1 LVQLVELGAKTV
13 AYKKS
18 KQGGKLAMKDIAEQQ
33 GLPSFLVQLRHQA
46 VHESQSITFEI
57 MRTALNRLQGFLFAS
72 YWHPTFV
79 RLIKRN
85 DQIMT
90 LRQQLVSYRF
100 QSSAPNI
107 DYILNDPKLSEKQ
120 SRSELRTIL
129 NKYTKNNVKL
139 SIPLDM
145 NQLVDVI
152 KMFVDCSL
160 KMIHVKFVD
169 LKALTS

>member
-1 LVQLVELGAKTV
+1 
-13 AYKKS
+13 
-18 KQGGKLAMKDIAEQQ
+18 
-33 GLPSFLVQLRHQA
+33 
-46 VHESQSITFEI
+46 
-57 MRTALNRLQGFLFAS
+57 MRTALNRLQAFLFAS

-85 DQIMT
+85 DQIMA
-90 LRQQLVSYRF
+90 LRQQLVSFRF
-100 QSSAPNI
+100 QSAAPNV

-145 NQLVDVI
+145 NQLVDVV

-160 KMIHVKFVD
+160 KAISVKFID
-169 LKALTS
+169 LKALSS

>member
-1 LVQLVELGAKTV
+1 MAQSYRLVQLVELGAKTV

-18 KQGGKLAMKDIAEQQ
+18 KQGGKLAMKDVAEQQ

-90 LRQQLVSYRF
+90 LRQ
-100 QSSAPNI
+100 
-107 DYILNDPKLSEKQ
+107 
-120 SRSELRTIL
+120 
-129 NKYTKNNVKL
+129 
-139 SIPLDM
+139 
-145 NQLVDVI
+145 
-152 KMFVDCSL
+152 
-160 KMIHVKFVD
+160 
-169 LKALTS
+169 